1 MSEFAIKIKGYYD
14 TGLWSLA
21 RVDKALELG
30 RITQEEYDIIVKGE

>member
-14 TGLWSLA
+14 NGLWSLS

>member
-1 MSEFAIKIKGYYD
+1 MTEFALKIKGYYEAD
-14 TGLWSLA
+14 LWSLA